1 MEERYINGNFPFRFL
16 CQSDEIDQISCSS
29 LYHSE
34 RVTFNSVRYLWHEFP
49 LLILLVVIPLHCI
62 GLSCTSLPICEYS
75 RMVPINHFF
84 NHICYSCLLIQV
96 RLRSWPI
103 RYQIKVKLL
112 AILILLV
119 QVQLNDA
126 IGRVDMHSARVVIVR
141 AGLLQVLAV

>member
-1 MEERYINGNFPFRFL
+1 
-16 CQSDEIDQISCSS
+16 
-29 LYHSE
+29 
-34 RVTFNSVRYLWHEFP
+34 
-49 LLILLVVIPLHCI
+49 
-62 GLSCTSLPICEYS
+62 
-75 RMVPINHFF
+75 MVPINHFF

-126 IGRVDMHSARVVIVR
+126 IGRVDVHSARVVIVR
-141 AGLLQVLAV
+141 AGLLQVLAVQFEVRPYSYNNFDLGLFSG